1 MSIMFF
7 MNFNWQ
13 YKQYIIE
20 NNDDLL
26 IGCEIDSTLLGHWS
40 FNDDIAYLEIK
51 KGKSLC
57 CVIHNQVYVN
67 VLIKKVNDSC
77 YNVFYDSIEDVGSGG
92 ANLNWNNFS
101 KTISIA
107 RLEVIDSEKARFYW
121 LGFYDSINNVCV
133 LSNSDFGTTVAMLI
147 KSSVYE

>member
-1 MSIMFF
+1 M
-7 MNFNWQ
+7 
-13 YKQYIIE
+13 
-20 NNDDLL
+20 
-26 IGCEIDSTLLGHWS
+26 
-40 FNDDIAYLEIK
+40 
-51 KGKSLC
+51 
-57 CVIHNQVYVN
+57 
-67 VLIKKVNDSC
+67 NDSC